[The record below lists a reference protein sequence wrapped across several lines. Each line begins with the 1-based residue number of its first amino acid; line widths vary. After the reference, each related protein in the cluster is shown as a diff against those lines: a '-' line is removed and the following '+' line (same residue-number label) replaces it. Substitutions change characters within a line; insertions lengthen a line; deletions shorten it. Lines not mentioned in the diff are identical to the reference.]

1 MSVEDYRDNFRYIHG
16 NLTEWLPDGCRAV
29 AADNRYSLA
38 RWAGAYWKVS
48 AGMLL
53 RAYAEEYAAPGEE
66 DGAVS
71 RIHISYE
78 EPCTKRQLIEKAAR
92 SADESGL
99 NPEDGDIHMYYP
111 YPDMHLPL
119 AIYSD
124 KWLPHRG
131 ELTNN
136 YRNFAT
142 DRLEMFDE
150 AQTWD
155 ELIADG
161 MFAEYSNS
169 YLAVMSPGTSDKLPV
184 FIKYS
189 NDRAPQY
196 RICTEIYDDADG
208 RRIVKRPM
216 TDAAA
221 EHIAALAGNGSKLD
235 ERYKNYFAEKGVKVS
250 ANSCHMEGSNAVIEF
265 LEYGTLESKLADFLA
280 KGNVQAAMATVRTF
294 ADIVRY
300 NSSYNVWDI
309 DMIFKNIFV
318 NDNLDEWIIT
328 DYEWTWQIDN
338 ADVRDIADYIIQRA
352 VYYFIAD
359 NQGIQDGTDELYEA
373 AGVTKPQ
380 LASHCY
386 ERDNEFERKFQ
397 EHVKSGHIGLNDI
410 YSREHGIVF
419 NAGGLAE
426 EKIHRIK
433 QDSIDAGA
441 DPCDIRI
448 TGELKELNIKTEG
461 RKAVTVHPAHCCCFV
476 YIKGTSV
483 PCRISTNGMKI
494 NNRLYAFTGTQP
506 EITFTMKDRT
516 DELDIQMY
524 VSNQG
529 SGDSPAFAAA
539 VRAYTWKRLFV

>member
-66 DGAVS
+66 DGEVS

-124 KWLPHRG
+124 KWLPRRG

-221 EHIAALAGNGSKLD
+221 EHIAALAGNGSRLD

-280 KGNVQAAMATVRTF
+280 KGNIQAAMATVRTF

-373 AGVTKPQ
+373 ADLCLKVAQ
-380 LASHCY
+380 
-386 ERDNEFERKFQ
+386 
-397 EHVKSGHIGLNDI
+397 LNDEG
-410 YSREHGIVF
+410 SRDSRADEGEDAKTPQMWRDMHKIVYVPYAEAVINASVEPEWHIDEEDEKF
-419 NAGGLAE
+419 NKKWSSVLRQTDRYYNRNLT
-426 EKIHRIK
+426 KRDTNFTIL
-433 QDSIDAGA
+433 SSM
-441 DPCDIRI
+441 
-448 TGELKELNIKTEG
+448 ELKNEDL
-461 RKAVTVHPAHCCCFV
+461 
-476 YIKGTSV
+476 
-483 PCRISTNGMKI
+483 
-494 NNRLYAFTGTQP
+494 
-506 EITFTMKDRT
+506 
-516 DELDIQMY
+516 
-524 VSNQG
+524 
-529 SGDSPAFAAA
+529 
-539 VRAYTWKRLFV
+539 

>member
-1 MSVEDYRDNFRYIHG
+1 M
-16 NLTEWLPDGCRAV
+16 
-29 AADNRYSLA
+29 
-38 RWAGAYWKVS
+38 
-48 AGMLL
+48 
-53 RAYAEEYAAPGEE
+53 
-66 DGAVS
+66 
-71 RIHISYE
+71 
-78 EPCTKRQLIEKAAR
+78 
-92 SADESGL
+92 
-99 NPEDGDIHMYYP
+99 
-111 YPDMHLPL
+111 
-119 AIYSD
+119 
-124 KWLPHRG
+124 
-131 ELTNN
+131 
-136 YRNFAT
+136 
-142 DRLEMFDE
+142 
-150 AQTWD
+150 
-155 ELIADG
+155 
-161 MFAEYSNS
+161 
-169 YLAVMSPGTSDKLPV
+169 
-184 FIKYS
+184 
-189 NDRAPQY
+189 
-196 RICTEIYDDADG
+196 
-208 RRIVKRPM
+208 
-216 TDAAA
+216 
-221 EHIAALAGNGSKLD
+221 
-235 ERYKNYFAEKGVKVS
+235 
-250 ANSCHMEGSNAVIEF
+250 
-265 LEYGTLESKLADFLA
+265 
-280 KGNVQAAMATVRTF
+280 
-294 ADIVRY
+294 
-300 NSSYNVWDI
+300 
-309 DMIFKNIFV
+309 
-318 NDNLDEWIIT
+318 

-386 ERDNEFERKFQ
+386 ERDNKFERKFQ

-529 SGDSPAFAAA
+529 SGDSPAFVAA